1 MRTTAAITAL
11 SCLLAPSA
19 AMAAEPG
26 SPGEGRKLAQ
36 EQCSECHAIEKG
48 QAAIAEAPSFGDIA
62 RSEHNAR
69 SIRVFLRTPHAT
81 MPLIVLDQNQRED
94 IAAYIMSLREE

>member
-1 MRTTAAITAL
+1 MRTAAAIAAL
-11 SCLLAPSA
+11 TILLAPPA
-19 AMAAEPG
+19 PARAEQG
-26 SPGEGRKLAQ
+26 SPGAGKKLAQ
-36 EQCSECHAIEKG
+36 EQCAKCHAIERG
-48 QAAIAEAPSFGDIA
+48 EAAKSEAPAFSEVA

-81 MPLIVLDQNQRED
+81 MPLIVLDDNQRED